1 MQLNPTRTV
10 RCAGSLNMTLQIHR
24 LLISLAFLVCA
35 VTCLPASAGD
45 YSVNQGPSTRV
56 KAGNLDLNTDA
67 GRHELLDRLSKAASS
82 VCAEY
87 ATANWSLGYAQVYR
101 SCFQSTLAAAVDK
114 IHHEQV
120 SALFRSSPPPRS

>member
-1 MQLNPTRTV
+1 
-10 RCAGSLNMTLQIHR
+10 MTLQIHR
-24 LLISLAFLVCA
+24 MLISLVFLVCA

-45 YSVNQGPSTRV
+45 YSGNQGPGMRV
-56 KAGNLDLNTDA
+56 KAGDLDLNTDA

-87 ATANWSLGYAQVYR
+87 ANANWPLGYAQVYR
-101 SCFQSTLAAAVDK
+101 ACFQSTLAAAVDK

-120 SALFRSSPPPRS
+120 SALFAATSPPKTR

>member
-1 MQLNPTRTV
+1 
-10 RCAGSLNMTLQIHR
+10 MTLQIHR

-35 VTCLPASAGD
+35 VTCFPASAGD
-45 YSVNQGPSTRV
+45 YAVNGGPSTRV
-56 KAGNLDLNTDA
+56 NVADLDLNTDA

-87 ATANWSLGYAQVYR
+87 ANANWSLGYAQIYR

-120 SALFRSSPPPRS
+120 SALFAATLSPKTH